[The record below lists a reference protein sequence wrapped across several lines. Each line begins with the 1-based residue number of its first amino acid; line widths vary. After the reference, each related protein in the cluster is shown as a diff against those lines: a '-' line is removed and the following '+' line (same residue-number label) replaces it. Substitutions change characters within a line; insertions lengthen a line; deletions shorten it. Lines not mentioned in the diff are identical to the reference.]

1 MLFTSSNLWIIHH
14 SWNSNSLTSHAE
26 KKNFKEYNLQIA
38 SKIDELLALN
48 ILLIKWRLSLEF
60 GECLEGFSSFKTWKH
75 FPCLKFVMSTMCKL
89 LIPYEL
95 NISKFCK
102 SQNLESFVLD
112 QKFYSLFSASKN
124 FKKKL
129 FLLVSLGENLGYEIC
144 NWYGYLDICYN
155 FSSKE
160 L

>member
-1 MLFTSSNLWIIHH
+1 MFKCYLRHQICGSSIILETQTVWH
-14 SWNSNSLTSHAE
+14 LMQK

-38 SKIDELLALN
+38 SKMDELLALN

-102 SQNLESFVLD
+102 SQILNP
-112 QKFYSLFSASKN
+112 LFWIKN
-124 FKKKL
+124 FILCLKKSYSCL
-129 FLLVSLGENLGYEIC
+129 
-144 NWYGYLDICYN
+144 YL
-155 FSSKE
+155 
-160 L
+160 

>member
-1 MLFTSSNLWIIHH
+1 
-14 SWNSNSLTSHAE
+14 
-26 KKNFKEYNLQIA
+26 
-38 SKIDELLALN
+38 
-48 ILLIKWRLSLEF
+48 
-60 GECLEGFSSFKTWKH
+60 
-75 FPCLKFVMSTMCKL
+75 MSTMCKL

-112 QKFYSLFSASKN
+112 QKFYSLF
-124 FKKKL
+124 KKKL